1 MEGTQRFIDVEKNG
15 IQNTKDII
23 ELQGRSRSNTHRLDK
38 MEVHVEELKKETSV
52 LKEVSAVLQMQTQIN
67 DTQNRQMEKVDKTLQ
82 VQTQALTE
90 LQVITKQ
97 LKETQDNLVKESGEG
112 KISSNKIV
120 MIIVTGLVAG
130 VPSLILAWIALKA
143 GLK

>member
-15 IQNTKDII
+15 IQNTNDII
-23 ELQGRSRSNTHRLDK
+23 ELQGRSRSNTHRIDK
-38 MEVHVEELKKETSV
+38 MEVQVEELKKETSV

-67 DTQNRQMEKVDKTLQ
+67 DTQNRHMEKVDQTLQ

-120 MIIVTGLVAG
+120 MIIITGLVAG